1 MGLLI
6 HKLVLAPLAT
16 NAYLVGDDLRGE
28 CIVVDPASQGQRIL
42 DEMTRLRLRAKLIL
56 ATHGHADHVGAVAF
70 LKEATGALFAMHP
83 RDVSLVN
90 ESGVMFGHGVIPG
103 YRDPPTPDIEL
114 KEGDDIEVGE
124 FTFRV
129 LETPGH
135 TPGGVSLYG
144 HGVLLSG
151 DTLFQEGI
159 GRYDLPGGDGPRLL
173 DSIRTRLLDLPDD
186 TQVLPG
192 HGPSTTI
199 GWERRY
205 NPFLQAGEGGQTHQ
219 E

>member
-1 MGLLI
+1 MGLLL
-6 HKLVLAPLAT
+6 HSLVLAPLST
-16 NAYLVGDDLRGE
+16 NAYLVGDDSRGE
-28 CIVVDPASQGQRIL
+28 CIVVDPASEGQRIL
-42 DEMTRLRLRAKLIL
+42 DEMARLRLRAKLIV

-70 LKEATGALFAMHP
+70 LKEATGVPFAMHS
-83 RDVSLVN
+83 RDVSLAT
-90 ESGVMFGHGVIPG
+90 ESGVTFGREMIPG
-103 YRDPPTPDIEL
+103 YRDSPAPDMEL
-114 KEGDDIEVGE
+114 KEGDDVEVGE

-151 DTLFQEGI
+151 DTLFQGGI
-159 GRYDLPGGDGPRLL
+159 GRYDLPGGDGAQLL
-173 DSIRTRLLDLPDD
+173 QSIRSKLLDLPDD

-192 HGPSTTI
+192 HGPPTTI

-205 NPFLQAGEGGQTHQ
+205 NPFLQIGEEGQAFQ